1 MGSFFINGGVPLRG
15 EVRVDGSKN
24 GALPVLFAT
33 LLCRGVSVIE
43 NFPAIGDTLAG
54 LKILEYLGARCSL
67 SEGVLTV
74 DTTKAYY
81 RPVPAHLTSPLRAST
96 YLIGGCLGGFGRA
109 SLPCSGGCNFSTR
122 PIDLHLDAVRAFGC
136 MSDKD
141 ELVGRPRPA
150 VHTVGKHSVGATV
163 NSLLLASSAEGVSL
177 LSGVAREPHVDML
190 IDLLRSMGA
199 HISACGDT
207 LTVRGGKL
215 HPGKTRIRG
224 DMIEA
229 GSYLAVGAVT
239 GGAVSV
245 SGVSPADISSF
256 TDLLCELGVGVSVG
270 DDSVHVFGRP
280 TKWGRAT
287 AAPYPAFPTD
297 LQPILSAVLA
307 VGQGGEI
314 TDTVFPHRFGYL
326 DTLARFG
333 LKYQRTEGGARIFP
347 SRLFA
352 SECESPDLRGGMSAM
367 LVALGAHGESR
378 VGSAQTVLRGYSD
391 PIKKLSSLGA
401 DIKYIG

>member
-1 MGSFFINGGVPLRG
+1 MGSFFINGGIPLRG

-74 DTTKAYY
+74 DTTRAYY
-81 RPVPAHLTSPLRAST
+81 RPVPAQLTSPLRAST

-109 SLPCSGGCNFSTR
+109 SLPYSGGCNFSTR

-136 MSDKD
+136 MSDGD
-141 ELVGRPRPA
+141 ELVGRPRPT

-163 NSLLLASSAEGVSL
+163 NSLLLAASAEGVSL

-199 HISACGDT
+199 QISAHGDC
-207 LTVRGGKL
+207 LTVRGGGL
-215 HPGKTRIRG
+215 HNGKTRIKG

-229 GSYLAVGAVT
+229 GSYLAAGVVT
-239 GGAVSV
+239 GGTVSV
-245 SGVSPADISSF
+245 KGVDPADISCF
-256 TDLLCELGVGVSVG
+256 TDLLTELGVGVAVEKDRVRVS
-270 DDSVHVFGRP
+270 DKP
-280 TKWGRAT
+280 TKWGRAV

-297 LQPILSAVLA
+297 LQPLLSVVLA

-314 TDTVFPHRFGYL
+314 TDTVFPERFGYL
-326 DTLARFG
+326 DTLAGFG
-333 LKYQRTEGGARIFP
+333 LEYRRTEGGARIFP
-347 SRLFA
+347 STLLA
-352 SECESPDLRGGMSAM
+352 SECESADLRGGMAAM
-367 LVALGAHGESR
+367 LAALASVGKSR
-378 VGSAQTVLRGYSD
+378 VGSSQTVLRGYCD
-391 PIKKLSSLGA
+391 PVKKLSELGA
-401 DIKYIG
+401 DVKHIG